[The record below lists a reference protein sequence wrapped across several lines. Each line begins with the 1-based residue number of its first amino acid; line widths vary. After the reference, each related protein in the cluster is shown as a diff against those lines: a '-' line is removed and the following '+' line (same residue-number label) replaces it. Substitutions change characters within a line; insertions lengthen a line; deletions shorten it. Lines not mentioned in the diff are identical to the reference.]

1 MTYITHWRPTIIHMR
16 ASREAGRHKLAAQR
30 LYKRHPNSA
39 VVACGPVLLPAWS
52 GSKIKVS
59 EVTCK
64 WCWHV
69 WDEIQLCHLW
79 CEIIF
84 GFKVLAPGEPPISSS
99 EKASQQSWWVSDLRL
114 DVSRLQP
121 LTEPDGVKAGW
132 RMILWP
138 CLKKKLI
145 ILVIRKF

>member
-16 ASREAGRHKLAAQR
+16 ASRKTGRHSHTAQR
-30 LYKRHPNSA
+30 LYKRQTNSA
-39 VVACGPVLLPAWS
+39 VVACDPILLPAWS
-52 GSKIKVS
+52 ESKIKVS

-84 GFKVLAPGEPPISSS
+84 GFKVLTPGEPPIFLIRKSPT
-99 EKASQQSWWVSDLRL
+99 QQSWRVRDLRL
-114 DVSRLQP
+114 EPSQLQP
-121 LTEPDGVKAGW
+121 LTEPDGVKAGCKTF
-132 RMILWP
+132 RPSLMDVSLT
-138 CLKKKLI
+138 LS
-145 ILVIRKF
+145 